1 MDIYRLS
8 EVFDWLERR
17 GYRAWYNVRPCEGIV
32 SVCLVN
38 KNTKNEYTADL
49 PYESL
54 HTLYDTMMKWIGE
67 HVDMDEKITDRRRSL
82 HDCSRNSM

>member
-8 EVFDWLERR
+8 EVFDWLELR
-17 GYRAWYNVRPCEGIV
+17 GYRACYNVRPCEGIV
-32 SVCLVN
+32 SVCLMN

-54 HTLYDTMMKWIGE
+54 YTLYDTMMKWIE
-67 HVDMDEKITDRRRSL
+67 KHVDMDEKITDRRRSL